1 MRLLREKL
9 HRRKYN
15 VLIYIYVLGEYTYS
29 RDWRRGEGTKEEGSK
44 TDGRRTGR
52 INVGKNRKGEDFKK
66 WKEEMERYERR

>member
-29 RDWRRGEGTKEEGSK
+29 RDWRRGEGTKEEARQMG
-44 TDGRRTGR
+44 
-52 INVGKNRKGEDFKK
+52 GELGG
-66 WKEEMERYERR
+66 